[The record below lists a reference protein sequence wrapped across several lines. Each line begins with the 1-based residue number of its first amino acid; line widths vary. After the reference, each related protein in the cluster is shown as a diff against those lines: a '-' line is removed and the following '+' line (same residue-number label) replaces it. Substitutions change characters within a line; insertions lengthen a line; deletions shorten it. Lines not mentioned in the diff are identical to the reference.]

1 MSISLGR
8 SRLKAAALVI
18 AAGSVLAATAACG
31 GNGSEASASASK
43 TVTVVSYG
51 GDYQKAQQTAFFDPF
66 VADNPSYSVTQDS
79 PTDYAKL
86 KTMAESGNPAWDLAL
101 VGNDFGH
108 DNQAKW
114 LEPIDYSVI
123 DKSSLVDGY
132 AGKYRIGADIEG
144 TVIAYRS
151 DEYSTAPRTW
161 ADFFDTEKF
170 PGKRGVY
177 KWVAGGLLEGAL
189 LADGVPADQLYP
201 LDIDRALRKLDTIK
215 KDLVW
220 WDTGAQSQQNLA
232 SGETPMAMV
241 WVGRAVDAAK
251 AAPVKIA
258 WDEWLSQDG
267 FWVVPKGAKNVAGAM
282 QLLKYM
288 VSEQA
293 QTKMVDVL
301 PYGPVN
307 KAAADKIDAATHP
320 DLPTSHLDTRITVD
334 DEWWAE
340 NTEAMDKK
348 FQAWLLQ

>member
-1 MSISLGR
+1 MSISHGR
-8 SRLKAAALVI
+8 SRLRTAALVM
-18 AAGSVLAATAACG
+18 AVGTAVTVTAACG
-31 GNGSEASASASK
+31 SSSEAAGPASK
-43 TVTVVSYG
+43 KITVVSYG

-66 VADNPSYSVTQDS
+66 VAKNPSYSITQDS

-86 KTMAESGNPAWDLAL
+86 KAMAESGDPTWDLAL

-108 DNQAKW
+108 DNQGKW

-123 DKSSLVDGY
+123 DKNSLVDGY
-132 AGKYRIGADIEG
+132 AGKYRVGADIEG

-151 DEYSTAPRTW
+151 DKFPTAPRTW
-161 ADFFDTEKF
+161 ADFFDMNKF

-177 KWVAGGLLEGAL
+177 KWVAGGLIEGAL
-189 LADGVPADQLYP
+189 LADGVPRDKLYP

-251 AAPVKIA
+251 AAPVRIA
-258 WDEWLSQDG
+258 WDQWLSQDG
-267 FWVVPKGAKNVAGAM
+267 FWVIPKGTRNVAGAM

-293 QTKMVDVL
+293 QAKMVDVL

-307 KAAADKIDAATHP
+307 KAAAAKVNPATHP

-334 DEWWAE
+334 DEWWAQ

-348 FQAWLLQ
+348 FKAWLMQ